1 MTSRQKKIIIFLLLI
16 VVVLG
21 GLFAWKYFNDEKGSE
36 DLAPGE
42 LDRPFT
48 KEERQEILNGLAP
61 RGAQPKTSLSVT
73 EQKVVDSLAPQSNVT
88 SPKVQN
94 SYRYTPPPPLSS
106 RDQSI
111 LNSMAPTSN

>member
-1 MTSRQKKIIIFLLLI
+1 MTPRQKKIVVFLLFI
-16 VVVLG
+16 VVALG
-21 GLFAWKYFNDEKGSE
+21 GLFTWKYFNDKKRYEN
-36 DLAPGE
+36 LAPGE

-61 RGAQPKTSLSVT
+61 RGAKPKTSLSTT
-73 EQKVVDSLAPQSNVT
+73 EQKVVDSLAPQSNVS

-106 RDQSI
+106 RNQSI
-111 LNSMAPTSN
+111 LDAMAPSSN